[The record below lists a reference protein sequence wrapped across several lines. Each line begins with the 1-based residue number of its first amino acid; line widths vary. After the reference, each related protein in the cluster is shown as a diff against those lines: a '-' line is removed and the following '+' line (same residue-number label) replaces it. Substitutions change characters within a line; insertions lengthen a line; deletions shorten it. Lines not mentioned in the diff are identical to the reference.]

1 MKYFFSSEV
10 STDHGKM
17 ISSTAIKSMIS
28 SIILNE
34 DKKQPLS
41 DSDISKTFSDN
52 GIKVARR
59 TIAKYR
65 ETLSIPTSKYRKLK

>member
-1 MKYFFSSEV
+1 
-10 STDHGKM
+10 M
-17 ISSTAIKSMIS
+17 ITK
-28 SIILNE
+28 IILNE

-41 DSDISKTFSDN
+41 DHDISKTFNDN

-65 ETLSIPTSKYRKLK
+65 ENLSIPTSKYRKIK